1 MAAHGVG
8 AERGVQR
15 RHIRVFRGEAI
26 ARNRREATVLAR
38 SGGVERLTL
47 PMKTL
52 AAQAN
57 GNVSH
62 DAGTAGRHRRG
73 RGRSGQVVG
82 DVRQGREHLQDPVEP
97 RDREHLED
105 PVGRTDDPH
114 PATLGAHHLQP
125 PDQDAQTRGI
135 QKSDSAEVNDQVFAP
150 GVDRLI
156 ESPSQLRCRIDVD
169 LPTDVHNRAL
179 PLRRG
184 RQRQIHDHNLPLTAF
199 L

>member
-57 GNVSH
+57 GNVCH
-62 DAGTAGRHRRG
+62 DAGTAGRHG
-73 RGRSGQVVG
+73 GVEADQARSSG
-82 DVRQGREHLQDPVEP
+82 
-97 RDREHLED
+97 
-105 PVGRTDDPH
+105 T
-114 PATLGAHHLQP
+114 
-125 PDQDAQTRGI
+125 
-135 QKSDSAEVNDQVFAP
+135 SASFS
-150 GVDRLI
+150 L
-156 ESPSQLRCRIDVD
+156 
-169 LPTDVHNRAL
+169 
-179 PLRRG
+179 
-184 RQRQIHDHNLPLTAF
+184 LT
-199 L
+199 